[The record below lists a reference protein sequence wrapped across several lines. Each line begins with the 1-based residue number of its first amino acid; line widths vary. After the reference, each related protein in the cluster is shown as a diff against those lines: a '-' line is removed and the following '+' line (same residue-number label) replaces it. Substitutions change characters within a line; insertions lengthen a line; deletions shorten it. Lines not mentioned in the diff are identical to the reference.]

1 MPQQAGGIQLA
12 FIPFIQMV
20 IKKLTFLLMG
30 LFLIAFFFFFR
41 YISISGQKGIVS
53 NITVLLCGWVSER
66 QKLFYHQCKLTT
78 P

>member
-30 LFLIAFFFFFR
+30 LFLIAFFFSDIYPFR
-41 YISISGQKGIVS
+41 GKRG
-53 NITVLLCGWVSER
+53 
-66 QKLFYHQCKLTT
+66 
-78 P
+78 

>member
-12 FIPFIQMV
+12 FIPFIQIV

-30 LFLIAFFFFFR
+30 LFLIR